1 MNDQFAPNNAN
12 GAAGTPVDAL
22 LAQVRDLTT
31 TAAQLQQIA
40 AHAPQHPELIA
51 PLLAH
56 PNTYPQLAQWLRGL
70 QPQNDPSAA
79 RYIGPAVSGIGASA
93 ATTIGL
99 ATSQA
104 SGTGTAAGTDLAG
117 APGATATPAASQV
130 SGVAPASAPGA
141 PVSPADP
148 SAISQTFTPAAH
160 VDPAATSQAF
170 GGIPP
175 VNTAGSAAQAAAAAG
190 RAGATVG
197 AKAGGLSAGKV
208 IAGLV
213 AVVLVAGGGTAGYLT
228 LNGGLPW
235 GGETS
240 GDAATSAPVEPSET
254 GPAAASLSDDELLA
268 LLQTAPAGQLER
280 DYISSIASAL
290 GGSATAPS
298 NYTGSVLSASFNG
311 PPSVWSMTAR

>member
-1 MNDQFAPNNAN
+1 MQKQHANPPAADAARGRVSAGPCRWVLIPLPRHITPRLDPPMPVAERSGGAMNDQFAPNNAN

-22 LAQVRDLTT
+22 LAQIRDLTT

-141 PVSPADP
+141 PSLPPTPRRYLRP
-148 SAISQTFTPAAH
+148 SRLPHTSTPPQRH
-160 VDPAATSQAF
+160 RH
-170 GGIPP
+170 
-175 VNTAGSAAQAAAAAG
+175 SAAYLPSTQPAPPRRRRQRRAG
-190 RAGATVG
+190 RAPR
-197 AKAGGLSAGKV
+197 SAPRLEASAPARSSPGS
-208 IAGLV
+208 
-213 AVVLVAGGGTAGYLT
+213 
-228 LNGGLPW
+228 LPSCW
-235 GGETS
+235 S
-240 GDAATSAPVEPSET
+240 LAAARPATSP
-254 GPAAASLSDDELLA
+254 
-268 LLQTAPAGQLER
+268 
-280 DYISSIASAL
+280 
-290 GGSATAPS
+290 
-298 NYTGSVLSASFNG
+298 
-311 PPSVWSMTAR
+311 